1 MNNKKKQS
9 ECVDVQVQVQYEVTL
24 RPCYHSGIL
33 NGMIH

>member
-1 MNNKKKQS
+1 MNEQLKKQS
-9 ECVDVQVQVQYEVTL
+9 ECVDVQVQYEVTL